1 MLDKVINARWKNVL
15 NIAVFLGVSV
25 PIWSIKIYQFEFVR
39 VDIIAQP
46 VQHFLNIYHVI
57 FYFIWV

>member
-1 MLDKVINARWKNVL
+1 MLEKVINARWKNVL
-15 NIAVFLGVSV
+15 NIAVFLGLSV

-46 VQHFLNIYHVI
+46 V
-57 FYFIWV
+57 